1 MTMRSSSFFRAIKV
15 TLLITV
21 CTISTVIPAFSQK
34 VPVKNIVLVHGAWA
48 DRLWVERSVRHPSER
63 PFQRE
68 HCPRT

>member
-48 DRLWVERSVRHPSER
+48 HTALGGKECTTS
-63 PFQRE
+63 F
-68 HCPRT
+68 